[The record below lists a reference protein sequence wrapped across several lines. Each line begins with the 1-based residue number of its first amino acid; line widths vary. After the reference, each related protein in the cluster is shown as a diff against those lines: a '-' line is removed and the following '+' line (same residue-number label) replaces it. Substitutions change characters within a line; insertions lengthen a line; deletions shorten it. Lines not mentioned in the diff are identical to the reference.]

1 MTQWTVASR
10 LPCPWDSPGKNTE
23 AGCHVLLQGI
33 FLTQGSNWRCLSCLL
48 HWQAGSLP
56 RVPLGAH
63 SAAFAIANFSMLS
76 CTSVPSLPYLQLSY
90 SGSGLASVLKIAPPP
105 ACLSSCS
112 FAHHCHQYS
121 SGQCCSDCCPDTI
134 PGLLTIS
141 SLDERSTDTEASV

>member
-1 MTQWTVASR
+1 MSDSLQPHG
-10 LPCPWDSPGKNTE
+10 LLCPWDSSGKN
-23 AGCHVLLQGI
+23 AGVGCHALLQGI
-33 FLTQGSNWRCLSCLL
+33 FPTHGPNLRLL

-56 RVPLGAH
+56 RAPLGAH

-121 SGQCCSDCCPDTI
+121 SGQCCSQCCPDTI